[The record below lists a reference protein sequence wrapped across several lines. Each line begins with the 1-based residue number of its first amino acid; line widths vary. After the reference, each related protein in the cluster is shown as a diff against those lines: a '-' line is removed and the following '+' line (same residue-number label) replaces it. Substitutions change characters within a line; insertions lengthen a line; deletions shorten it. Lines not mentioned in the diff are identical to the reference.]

1 MALSGCKRKKTLHR
15 FSVSASETANL
26 AFTPLV
32 LRNPLVYL
40 LQLTVKARLAHSACF
55 AAVASRE
62 MVTAGWTIELR
73 VSGYVAIWHGGCFR
87 PTLDALL
94 TDDVVT
100 SDAESGHQR
109 LYLA

>member
-1 MALSGCKRKKTLHR
+1 MGHY
-15 FSVSASETANL
+15 SVAISLRQSRPAAFGSA
-26 AFTPLV
+26 
-32 LRNPLVYL
+32 LRNLLVQL
-40 LQLTVKARLAHSACF
+40 LQLGVKAWLAHSACF